1 MDIGDLYMKKITS
14 ILVLIFSI
22 HSSVFAN
29 PQIDFFES
37 KIRPILVSQCYS
49 CHSSKNK
56 DIKGGLLVDTRDGL
70 LKGGDNG
77 PAIIPGQPEKSLLMQ
92 AINHD
97 GYEMPPSKKLPENV
111 IQHFYSWIQMGA
123 PDPRI
128 QQDTTK
134 KDMANAKK
142 FWSFR
147 PISDT
152 GTNSIDKIIDIK
164 LKQENLTSVSIADD
178 YTHIRRLYVDLL
190 GVLPKPIEITT
201 YVNNTDENKYEK
213 LVDKLLSDFRFGQKW
228 ARHWLDIARYA
239 DSTGKDQNIAY
250 PYAWKYRDYVI
261 NAFNNDKPY
270 DIFIQEQLCGDLL
283 PNKNY
288 AEYNNHLTATG
299 FLSIGTKN
307 LNVGDKQYKADVIDE
322 QIDIITRGFLGIT
335 LSCARCH
342 DHKFDPFSQQDYYR
356 IYAILDNVQTLD
368 GVYRGNN
375 NTGYQGEFGFA
386 LNDIGKSLYKDN
398 NYDKWKLICDVNN
411 LHQKIKSMYN
421 HSIGL
426 NENDKKNVQ
435 TEIDKLL
442 KELNDKCNNLDEATH
457 IMILKTIINHEPIM
471 CVTESAKIVP
481 TTKLQVRGEINNL
494 GEEVSR
500 GLPEIFANKNKKQ
513 DPSNSQQSGR
523 LEFANWIIDNDNPL
537 TYRVHV
543 NRVWNILFGHGIL
556 DSFDNFGT
564 LAGDPSNQKLLDAL
578 AKDFIK
584 HKKSNKYLI
593 KSILVSNAYKRSNN
607 YDEGN
612 YKKDPDNIY
621 FWRMNEKRISAENI
635 RDIILD
641 ITNKLLYNE
650 DNNLFLLN
658 LDKQRVN
665 GSISKIIDSR
675 LTRTI
680 FLPMPRDFEIEMLDL
695 FDRPDNNLMASNR
708 AITTVPTQALYLMN
722 NTGIMSHCLD
732 SAKQML
738 YDLKDKTVKDK
749 VNYLYLQY
757 LSRNVTDSEFN
768 FIDKHISSSHEK
780 DEARLYGH
788 LIQILISTGEF
799 RNTK

>member
-442 KELNDKCNNLDEATH
+442 KELNDKYNNLDEATH

>member
-1 MDIGDLYMKKITS
+1 MDIGDLYMKKIAL
-14 ILVLIFSI
+14 ILLFILNI
-22 HSSVFAN
+22 NSSVFAN

-37 KIRPILVSQCYS
+37 KIRPILASQCYS

-56 DIKGGLLVDTRDGL
+56 DVKGGLLVDTRDGL
-70 LKGGDNG
+70 LKGGDSG
-77 PAIIPGQPEKSLLMQ
+77 PAIVPGQPEKSLLMQ

-97 GYEMPPSKKLPENV
+97 GYEMPPSKKLPESV
-111 IQHFYSWIQMGA
+111 IQNFYSWIQMGA

-128 QQDTTK
+128 PQDTTK
-134 KDMANAKK
+134 RDMANAKK

-147 PISDT
+147 PISDA
-152 GTNSIDKIIDIK
+152 GNNSIDKIIDIK
-164 LKQENLTSVSIADD
+164 LKQESLTQAPIADD

-190 GVLPKPIEITT
+190 GVLPKPIEITS

-250 PYAWKYRDYVI
+250 PYAWRYRDYVI

-356 IYAILDNVQTLD
+356 IYAILDNVKTLD
-368 GVYRGNN
+368 GVNRGNN

-398 NYDKWKLICDVNN
+398 NYDKWKLICDINN
-411 LHQKIKSMYN
+411 LHQRIKSMYQ

-426 NENDKKNVQ
+426 NENDKKNAQ

-442 KELNDKCNNLDEATH
+442 KELNDKYNNLDEATH
-457 IMILKTIINHEPIM
+457 TMILKTIINHEPIM
-471 CVTESAKIVP
+471 CVAESAKITP

-543 NRVWNILFGHGIL
+543 NRVWNILLGHGIL

-564 LAGDPSNQKLLDAL
+564 LAGDPSNQKLLDFL

-593 KSILVSNAYKRSNN
+593 KSIVTSNAYKRSNN
-607 YDEGN
+607 YDESN
-612 YKKDPDNIY
+612 YHKDPDNIY

-641 ITNKLLYNE
+641 INNKLLYHE
-650 DNNLFLLN
+650 DNNLFLLT
-658 LDKQRVN
+658 LDKQRIN
-665 GSISKIIDSR
+665 GTINKVIDGR

-722 NTGIMSHCLD
+722 NSGIMAHCID
-732 SAKQML
+732 SAKQMI

-757 LSRNVTDSEFN
+757 LSRNVTDSEFG
-768 FIDKHISSSHEK
+768 FI
-780 DEARLYGH
+780 
-788 LIQILISTGEF
+788 
-799 RNTK
+799 